1 MTSGPKINCQ
11 VTLTIKR
18 HRNVLTFSQRSL
30 IMYNTKDLKALR
42 CFIGV
47 LYLFDAENYF
57 CISLQNCKISVHSFS
72 IIFIEMQDQ
81 FDHNLFFF
89 YEF

>member
-1 MTSGPKINCQ
+1 
-11 VTLTIKR
+11 
-18 HRNVLTFSQRSL
+18 
-30 IMYNTKDLKALR
+30 MYNTKDLKALR

-81 FDHNLFFF
+81 FGHNLLFFLLILKF
-89 YEF
+89 VILSIHS